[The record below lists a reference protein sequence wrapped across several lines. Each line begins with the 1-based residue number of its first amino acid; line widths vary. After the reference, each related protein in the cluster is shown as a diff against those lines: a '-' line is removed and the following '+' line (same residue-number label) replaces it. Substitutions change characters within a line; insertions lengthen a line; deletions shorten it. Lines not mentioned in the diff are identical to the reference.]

1 MKGCE
6 SMKALK
12 IETNGEIELVDI
24 TGGTVEEQNECIWS
38 ILGGYFDCVRMAA
51 DAIMLV
57 NDEGALNDLPVNHAA
72 MAISGYPLLF
82 GTALVVGLEDTPDGA
97 IFTDCPKRFE
107 RFID

>member
-1 MKGCE
+1 
-6 SMKALK
+6 MKALR
-12 IETNGEIELVDI
+12 IDTDGIMQMADI

-38 ILGGYFDCVRMAA
+38 ILGGYFDCVRMAE

-57 NDEGALNDLPVNHAA
+57 NDEGALNGLPVNHAA
-72 MAISGYPLLF
+72 MTISGYPLLF
-82 GTALVVGLEDTPDGA
+82 GTALVVGLEDTHDGA